1 MTNSQTAKNK
11 GGRPSRAAT
20 ALLSKT
26 ILAAAEEAFLAN
38 GFSSTSVEAI
48 AAAAGTSKQTI
59 YTRFGSKES
68 LFVAVS
74 DSILNTKFP
83 EMVLR
88 EQGIRHKLLAAGQ
101 QILDAML
108 DPRMVRLA
116 TIIIAE
122 AQRFPDL
129 ARAVDDDST
138 FPGRSLVT
146 QALASAMQDGEIRHA
161 DPRSLMLMFQ
171 DMVLSTPL
179 RAASLGHE
187 QSTASLDDWLSM
199 AVDLFL
205 DGVAPRDIPRN

>member
-1 MTNSQTAKNK
+1 M
-11 GGRPSRAAT
+11 R
-20 ALLSKT
+20 
-26 ILAAAEEAFLAN
+26 
-38 GFSSTSVEAI
+38 FSGASVEAI
-48 AAAAGTSKQTI
+48 AVAAGTSKQTI
-59 YTRFGSKES
+59 YTRFASKES

-83 EMVLR
+83 EVALK
-88 EQGIRHKLLAAGQ
+88 QPSIRHKLLAAGQ

-138 FPGRSLVT
+138 FPGRSLVRD
-146 QALASAMQDGEIRHA
+146 ALTAAMQDGEIRHA
-161 DPRSLMLMFQ
+161 DPRALMLMFQ

-187 QSTASLDDWLSM
+187 QSAASLHDWLTM
-199 AVDLFL
+199 AVDVFL
-205 DGVAPRDIPRN
+205 NGVSPHYHSAQLT